1 MLAIDYFSG
10 VEYQPLSAGDLFG
23 SARPQ
28 DVSLPVDGHEA
39 LDGLFDELWANSNHR
54 RTIGDA
60 VELITKSPWHSGMP
74 LMGCLE
80 EVILK
85 PLMAGKLNIL
95 YETDACKGA
104 ETQGRPVALFNHL
117 FLDDAA
123 ESSYLSGSR
132 IALDDW
138 LSGPEGRKLYVIDF
152 IAPYKNAMALGRA
165 IQSEMVRL
173 YEGNVDVDDGRHI
186 TAKFLRAATNGRGG
200 YCRAKTGRCERII
213 Q

>member
-1 MLAIDYFSG
+1 MTIDYFSG

-23 SARPQ
+23 STTPKN
-28 DVSLPVDGHEA
+28 VSPAVDGHEA
-39 LDGLFDELWANSNHR
+39 LDGQYDELWANSNHR

-60 VELITKSPWHSGMP
+60 VELITKSPWHSRLP

-85 PLMAGKLNIL
+85 PLMAGKFNIL
-95 YETDACKGA
+95 YATDACASA
-104 ETQGRPVALFNHL
+104 ETQDRPVALFNHL
-117 FLDDAA
+117 FLDEAG
-123 ESSYLSGSR
+123 ESAYLAGSR
-132 IALDDW
+132 ISLDDW

-173 YEGNVDVDDGRHI
+173 YKGNADVDDGRYI

-200 YCRAKTGRCERII
+200 YCRAKTGHREGAM

>member
-1 MLAIDYFSG
+1 MAIDYFSG

-23 SARPQ
+23 LTTPQ
-28 DVSLPVDGHEA
+28 NVSPAVDGHEA
-39 LDGLFDELWANSNHR
+39 LDGQYDELWANSNHR

-60 VELITKSPWHSGMP
+60 VELITKSPWHSRLP
-74 LMGCLE
+74 LMGCVE

-85 PLMAGKLNIL
+85 PLLAGKLNIL
-95 YETDACKGA
+95 YATDACASA
-104 ETQGRPVALFNHL
+104 ETQDRPVALFNHL
-117 FLDDAA
+117 FLDEAG
-123 ESSYLSGSR
+123 ESAYLAGSR

-173 YEGNVDVDDGRHI
+173 YKGNADVDDGQHI

-200 YCRAKTGRCERII
+200 YCRAKTGHREGAM

>member
-1 MLAIDYFSG
+1 MTIDYFSG

-23 SARPQ
+23 STTPKN
-28 DVSLPVDGHEA
+28 VSPAVDGHEA
-39 LDGLFDELWANSNHR
+39 LDGQYDELWANSNHR

-60 VELITKSPWHSGMP
+60 VELITKSPWHSRLP
-74 LMGCLE
+74 LMGCVE

-85 PLMAGKLNIL
+85 PLLAGKLNIL
-95 YETDACKGA
+95 YSTDACKGA
-104 ETQGRPVALFNHL
+104 ENQGQPVALFNHL

-152 IAPYKNAMALGRA
+152 IAPYKNAMVLGRA

-173 YEGNVDVDDGRHI
+173 YEGNADVDDGRYI

-200 YCRAKTGRCERII
+200 YCRAKTGHREGAM

>member
-1 MLAIDYFSG
+1 MTIDYFSG

-23 SARPQ
+23 STTPKN
-28 DVSLPVDGHEA
+28 VSPAVDGHEA
-39 LDGLFDELWANSNHR
+39 LDGQYDELWANSNHR

-60 VELITKSPWHSGMP
+60 VELITKSPWHSRLP

-95 YETDACKGA
+95 YATDGCASA
-104 ETQGRPVALFNHL
+104 ETQDRPVALFNHL
-117 FLDDAA
+117 FLDEAG
-123 ESSYLSGSR
+123 ESAYLAGSR
-132 IALDDW
+132 ISLDDW

-173 YEGNVDVDDGRHI
+173 YKGNANVDDGRHI

-200 YCRAKTGRCERII
+200 YCRAKTGHREGAM

>member
-1 MLAIDYFSG
+1 MAIDYFSG
-10 VEYQPLSAGDLFG
+10 VEYQPLSAGDLF
-23 SARPQ
+23 SSPAAENARA
-28 DVSLPVDGHEA
+28 SVDDHGA
-39 LDGLFDELWANSNHR
+39 LDRQYNELWANDDYR

-85 PLMAGKLNIL
+85 PLIAGKLNIL
-95 YETDACKGA
+95 YSTDACASA
-104 ETQGRPVALFNHL
+104 ETQDRPVALFNHL
-117 FLDDAA
+117 FLDEAG
-123 ESSYLSGSR
+123 ESAYLAGSR

-165 IQSEMVRL
+165 IQREMVRL
-173 YEGNVDVDDGRHI
+173 YEGNADVDDGRHI

-200 YCRAKTGRCERII
+200 YCRAKTGRRERII

>member
-1 MLAIDYFSG
+1 MVAIDYFSG

-23 SARPQ
+23 STKPQ
-28 DVSLPVDGHEA
+28 NVSPPGDDHKA
-39 LDGLFDELWANSNHR
+39 LDGQYDELWANSDHR
-54 RTIGDA
+54 RTIADG
-60 VELITKSPWHSGMP
+60 VELITKSPWHSSLP
-74 LMGCLE
+74 LVGCLE

-95 YETDACKGA
+95 YSTNACA
-104 ETQGRPVALFNHL
+104 TTETQGRPAALFNHL

-123 ESSYLSGSR
+123 ENSYLTGSR

-138 LSGPEGRKLYVIDF
+138 LSRPEGRKLYVIDF

-173 YEGNVDVDDGRHI
+173 YKDNPEVDDGQYI

-200 YCRAKTGRCERII
+200 YCRARTGHRERTA

>member
-173 YEGNVDVDDGRHI
+173 YEGNVEVDDCRHI
-186 TAKFLRAATNGRGG
+186 TAKFLSAATN
-200 YCRAKTGRCERII
+200 
-213 Q
+213 

>member
-1 MLAIDYFSG
+1 MSIDYFSD
-10 VEYQPLSAGDLFG
+10 VEYQLLSVSDLFG
-23 SARPQ
+23 STTPQ
-28 DVSLPVDGHEA
+28 NASPPVDGHEA
-39 LDGLFDELWANSNHR
+39 LDGQYDELWANSNHR

-60 VELITKSPWHSGMP
+60 VELITKSPWHSRLP
-74 LMGCLE
+74 LMGCVE

-85 PLMAGKLNIL
+85 PLVAGKLNIL
-95 YETDACKGA
+95 YSTDACKGA

-123 ESSYLSGSR
+123 ESSYLTGSR

-138 LSGPEGRKLYVIDF
+138 LSGPGGRKLYVIDF

-173 YEGNVDVDDGRHI
+173 YKGNADVDDGRHI

-200 YCRAKTGRCERII
+200 YCRAKTGRRERIV

>member
-1 MLAIDYFSG
+1 MSVDYFSG
-10 VEYQPLSAGDLFG
+10 VEYQPLSVGDLFG
-23 SARPQ
+23 STTPQ
-28 DVSLPVDGHEA
+28 NSSPPVDGHEA
-39 LDGLFDELWANSNHR
+39 LVGQYDELWANSNHR
-54 RTIGDA
+54 QTIGDA
-60 VELITKSPWHSGMP
+60 IELITKSPWHSGMP

-95 YETDACKGA
+95 YSTDACASA
-104 ETQGRPVALFNHL
+104 ETQDRPVALFNHL
-117 FLDDAA
+117 FLDEAG
-123 ESSYLSGSR
+123 ESAYLAGSR
-132 IALDDW
+132 ISLNDW

-173 YEGNVDVDDGRHI
+173 YKGNDNVDDGRHI

-200 YCRAKTGRCERII
+200 YCRAKTGRRERII

>member
-1 MLAIDYFSG
+1 MAIDYFSG
-10 VEYQPLSAGDLFG
+10 VEYQPLSAGDLF
-23 SARPQ
+23 SSPLEKNARAA
-28 DVSLPVDGHEA
+28 VDDHGA
-39 LDGLFDELWANSNHR
+39 LDRQYNELWANGDHR
-54 RTIGDA
+54 RKISDA

-95 YETDACKGA
+95 YATDACKGA